1 MIIRETDT
9 PRNVWPLA
17 RVTKVFPDEQNLVR
31 KVELCKAESNL
42 DCKGRRMK
50 RFFYNSSYTKASSAL
65 FTR

>member
-1 MIIRETDT
+1 MIIQETDT

-42 DCKGRRMK
+42 DCKGRR
-50 RFFYNSSYTKASSAL
+50 TKQASFA
-65 FTR
+65 TRLSKS